1 MRVVISGTVGVGKS
15 TTTEL
20 LIKKLEEKG
29 FIVNHLNEETTTS
42 PYLTHYYNEP
52 AKWAFLAQIDF
63 LMERFKQWLHD
74 EKKRKEQESK
84 GLKKVITVY
93 DRHVIDDY
101 IFAELHSIKENI
113 SHINSL
119 TYQIIYK
126 ELLEKISDS
135 NSQPGYFFLLKADL
149 STIVKRLHKRGRV
162 EEQDTD
168 NEYWKDLYESYY
180 VKPKFKY
187 HFKKNAKRIIN
198 IDTENL
204 STEKIVNN
212 IIEEMKLD

>member
-29 FIVNHLNEETTTS
+29 FMVNHLNEETTTS
-42 PYLTHYYNEP
+42 PYLAHYYNEP

-74 EKKRKEQESK
+74 EKKRRDQESK

-135 NSQPGYFFLLKADL
+135 NSQPDYFFLLEADL
-149 STIVKRLHKRGRV
+149 STIVDRLHKRGRV
-162 EEQDTD
+162 EEQGTD
-168 NEYWKDLYESYY
+168 NEYWRDLYESYY
-180 VKPKFKY
+180 VKPKFVY
-187 HFKKNAKRIIN
+187 HFKKNVKEVIK

-204 STEKIVNN
+204 STEKIVDN
-212 IIEEMKLD
+212 IIKELKLD